1 MPTRFESICP
11 QDKLAP
17 CQAPIHRS
25 LLHIVFST
33 KGRQP
38 WITPEVRDRL
48 HTFIGGVV
56 GDEKGS
62 LLAIGGMPDHEHLLV
77 RWRTDEDIATLMRHV
92 KARSSRWVHETF
104 PTLRAFAWQEGY
116 SVFSVSKSGEGDVR
130 SYIENQGEHHKKWD
144 FKAEL
149 LKLLRAH
156 EVEFEEKYVFD

>member
-1 MPTRFESICP
+1 MPGTYS
-11 QDKLAP
+11 QV
-17 CQAPIHRS
+17 
-25 LLHIVFST
+25 LLHIVFSN

-38 WITPEVRDRL
+38 LITPEVRDRL
-48 HTFIGGVV
+48 HPFIGGIVR
-56 GDEKGS
+56 DEKGS

-156 EVEFEEKYVFD
+156 EVAFEEKYVFD